1 PRRRLGRR
9 FLIEWIA
16 IGCLGIAVILACAL
30 GRLSTSVDGLI
41 YDRLLMLRSLPLS
54 PDVVVVDIDNQSVSA
69 LGRWPWS
76 RDVHARLL
84 DTLARAQPAAVVY
97 DVLFTEPSAEDR
109 AFADAM
115 SRVPTFLPVLLS
127 PEQADGTRAV
137 DPPVAALAARAVG
150 LGHIN
155 LEVDRDGIVRSVALF
170 ESDGRVRW
178 PQLMVPVYRAIQ
190 GGRLHP
196 VGGVPGENA

>member
-1 PRRRLGRR
+1 MKPDSVSPRRHLGRR

-16 IGCLGIAVILACAL
+16 IGCLGIAVILVCAL
-30 GRLSTSVDGLI
+30 GRLSSSVDGLI

-69 LGRWPWS
+69 LGRWPWP

-97 DVLFTEPSAEDR
+97 DVLFTEPSSEDR

-127 PEQADGTRAV
+127 PSRRT
-137 DPPVAALAARAVG
+137 ARAPS
-150 LGHIN
+150 I
-155 LEVDRDGIVRSVALF
+155 RRSPRLPRARRGWAI
-170 ESDGRVRW
+170 SISKSIATASCAASRCSKATAACAGR
-178 PQLMVPVYRAIQ
+178 
-190 GGRLHP
+190 
-196 VGGVPGENA
+196 N

>member
-1 PRRRLGRR
+1 
-9 FLIEWIA
+9 
-16 IGCLGIAVILACAL
+16 
-30 GRLSTSVDGLI
+30 
-41 YDRLLMLRSLPLS
+41 
-54 PDVVVVDIDNQSVSA
+54 
-69 LGRWPWS
+69 
-76 RDVHARLL
+76 
-84 DTLARAQPAAVVY
+84 
-97 DVLFTEPSAEDR
+97 TEPSAEDR

-115 SRVPTFLPVLLS
+115 SHVPTFLPVLLS

-137 DPPVAALAARAVG
+137 DLPVAALAARAVG

-196 VGGVPGENA
+196 VGGVPGAHAHDLSRDAAGEGRYLIPFSRNTPAYPTLSFDDVLEGRVKPDALRGKIVVVGVTASGLYDRFATPVSGEFGP